1 VAAAIQTSALTDTVV
16 ETCRNLNE
24 TDLHLKGQ
32 SSAPVTVL
40 DKGGRGS
47 HFCSTPSNSPGRGWA
62 LQYASEELRLPARS
76 SGCRLLCGYRWMA

>member
-1 VAAAIQTSALTDTVV
+1 MAAAIQTSALTDTVV

-47 HFCSTPSNSPGRGWA
+47 HFLFNA
-62 LQYASEELRLPARS
+62 LEFTRS
-76 SGCRLLCGYRWMA
+76 WLGFAVCFGGAATAGKIQWMSFALWI